1 MITDKTV
8 TFLENNKEARWHWVC
23 QWVLKY
29 NTKHVVF
36 EKIIDELDFLKIKN
50 FSTKD
55 NVKNMR
61 QAQIGKAQIA
71 KDTSVNS

>member
-1 MITDKTV
+1 M
-8 TFLENNKEARWHWVC
+8 
-23 QWVLKY
+23 
-29 NTKHVVF
+29 VF

-71 KDTSVNS
+71 QDTSVNS